1 MTENFDEKFDKEW
14 NELDKDY
21 MDKEAWIA
29 SRTDN
34 PDRLGKDF
42 WNKEYEILKVNDK
55 LCQIYEG
62 RKQLFEKGLLPE
74 EEFKKYARKRS
85 EIKARLDKMSY
96 PEGLRRKAFEEFI
109 ARQGI
114 SADLNQEAIHYQ
126 VLAFY
131 INTTTNQSP
140 KEFIQKTCDV
150 IASFLKKQPTY
161 EDSSTL
167 KDTIKKETDKE
178 LCMVAQRKM
187 LARKER

>member
-1 MTENFDEKFDKEW
+1 MTENFDEKIDKKW

-42 WNKEYEILKVNDK
+42 WDREYETCKGCDK
-55 LCQIYEG
+55 LSRIFEG
-62 RKQLFEKGLLPE
+62 RKQLFEEGLLPE
-74 EEFKKYARKRS
+74 EEFKKYERKRS
-85 EIKARLDKMSY
+85 EIKARLNKMFN
-96 PEGLRRKAFEEFI
+96 PEELRIKAFEEFI

-114 SADLNQEAIHYQ
+114 SADLNQGAIKATVHY
-126 VLAFY
+126 FFER
-131 INTTTNQSP
+131 TTTDQSP
-140 KEFIQKTCDV
+140 KEFIQEACDS

>member
-14 NELDKDY
+14 NELDKNY

-29 SRTDN
+29 SRTNN

-42 WNKEYEILKVNDK
+42 WDREYETCNGLNRVN
-55 LCQIYEG
+55 LICEG

-74 EEFKKYARKRS
+74 EEFKKYERKGS
-85 EIKARLDKMSY
+85 EINARLDKMSNHR
-96 PEGLRRKAFEEFI
+96 ELLRNAVEEFL
-109 ARQGI
+109 ARQGL
-114 SADLNQEAIHYQ
+114 SVDVNLPGLFSVAYNFYQ
-126 VLAFY
+126 
-131 INTTTNQSP
+131 NTENEQPS
-140 KEFIQKTCDV
+140 KELCQQIFNELS
-150 IASFLKKQPTY
+150 SFMKKQPTY

>member
-96 PEGLRRKAFEEFI
+96 PEDFVEKLLKNLLQDREFLQI
-109 ARQGI
+109 
-114 SADLNQEAIHYQ
+114 
-126 VLAFY
+126 
-131 INTTTNQSP
+131 
-140 KEFIQKTCDV
+140 
-150 IASFLKKQPTY
+150 
-161 EDSSTL
+161 
-167 KDTIKKETDKE
+167 
-178 LCMVAQRKM
+178 
-187 LARKER
+187 

>member
-1 MTENFDEKFDKEW
+1 MSENFDEKFDKEW

-42 WNKEYEILKVNDK
+42 WNKEYEICKGRDK
-55 LCQIYEG
+55 LTQMYVEEK
-62 RKQLFEKGLLPE
+62 RLFEKGLLPE
-74 EEFKKYARKRS
+74 EEFKKFEKKRS
-85 EIKARLDKMSY
+85 EINARLNKMSY
-96 PEGLRRKAFEEFI
+96 PEEFRGKAFEEFL
-109 ARQGI
+109 ARQGV
-114 SADLNQEAIHYQ
+114 SADLNQEALHDQ
-126 VLAFY
+126 VLYFFGKT
-131 INTTTNQSP
+131 NTDQSP
-140 KEFIQKTCDV
+140 KEFIQEACDS

-161 EDSSTL
+161 EDSLTL
-167 KDTIKKETDKE
+167 KDTIKKETNQE

>member
-21 MDKEAWIA
+21 MDKDAWIA

-42 WNKEYEILKVNDK
+42 WNKEYEILKVGDI
-55 LCQIYEG
+55 LSQIYEG
-62 RKQLFEKGLLPE
+62 RKQLFEEGLLPE

-85 EIKARLDKMSY
+85 EINARLDKMSP
-96 PEGLRRKAFEEFI
+96 PEELYRKACEEFI

-114 SADLNQEAIHYQ
+114 SADLNQEAIRYQ
-126 VLAFY
+126 VQYFFGR
-131 INTTTNQSP
+131 TTTEQSP
-140 KEFIQKTCDV
+140 KEFIQGVCDS
-150 IASFLKKQPTY
+150 IDSFLKKQPTY

>member
-21 MDKEAWIA
+21 MDKDAWIA

-42 WNKEYEILKVNDK
+42 WNKEYEICKGHHKVGL
-55 LCQIYEG
+55 LCDG
-62 RKQLFEKGLLPE
+62 KKPLFEKGLLPE
-74 EEFKKYARKRS
+74 EEFKKYERKGS
-85 EIKARLDKMSY
+85 EINARLDKMRN
-96 PEGLRRKAFEEFI
+96 PEELHLKALEEFI

-114 SADLNQEAIHYQ
+114 SADLNQKAIRSP
-126 VLAFY
+126 VLYFFER
-131 INTTTNQSP
+131 TTSDQSP
-140 KEFIQKTCDV
+140 KEFFQKACDV

>member
-29 SRTDN
+29 SRTNN

-42 WNKEYEILKVNDK
+42 WNKEYEICKGRDK
-55 LCQIYEG
+55 LLRTYIENE
-62 RKQLFEKGLLPE
+62 RLFEKGLLPE
-74 EEFKKYARKRS
+74 EEFKKYERKGS
-85 EIKARLDKMSY
+85 EISARLNKMSY
-96 PEGLRRKAFEEFI
+96 PEELRNKAFEEFI
-109 ARQGI
+109 ARQGV
-114 SADLNQEAIHYQ
+114 SADLNQEAIHDQ
-126 VLAFY
+126 VLYFFGR
-131 INTTTNQSP
+131 TTTDQSP
-140 KEFIQKTCDV
+140 KEFIQKTCDA

-178 LCMVAQRKM
+178 LCKVAQRKM